1 MLAFREILERV
12 KIAPQGANLMLL
24 YRRLGCRFVA
34 CFIKAAQEN
43 LSILERVSPAMSIE
57 DITTPQ
63 QGWMRHLHART
74 DGLNR

>member
-1 MLAFREILERV
+1 MLAFRDILERV
-12 KIAPQGANLMLL
+12 EIAPQDANLMLL

-57 DITTPQ
+57 DITTPR
-63 QGWMRHLHART
+63 QGWMTRLHART

>member
-1 MLAFREILERV
+1 MLAFHEILDREGT
-12 KIAPQGANLMLL
+12 APQDATLMLL
-24 YRRLGCRFVA
+24 CRRLGCRFVA
-34 CFIKAAQEN
+34 SFLKITQGN

-63 QGWMRHLHART
+63 QGWMTRLHTRT